1 MASIPQSRNR
11 LENRRGKNDEVSRR
25 VWKAVEASSGE
36 VRLGETEGERREGR
50 SMKEKRGKDEEEEK
64 TKERK
69 DDGGE
74 ESSRRVGDLG
84 GRGRDSKIWD
94 GNKKVGARKVSQ
106 MDKNIWEKTI

>member
-1 MASIPQSRNR
+1 M
-11 LENRRGKNDEVSRR
+11 RGYPEECGKQWRPVQ
-25 VWKAVEASSGE
+25 KKSGWE
-36 VRLGETEGERREGR
+36 KQ
-50 SMKEKRGKDEEEEK
+50 KEKEEKEEVGKKRRKKYERKERKRRRRRK

-74 ESSRRVGDLG
+74 ESSKRVGDLG

-106 MDKNIWEKTI
+106 MDKNTWEKTI

>member
-1 MASIPQSRNR
+1 
-11 LENRRGKNDEVSRR
+11 
-25 VWKAVEASSGE
+25 
-36 VRLGETEGERREGR
+36 
-50 SMKEKRGKDEEEEK
+50 MKEKRGKEEEEEK

-94 GNKKVGARKVSQ
+94 RNKKVGARKVSQ
-106 MDKNIWEKTI
+106 MDKNI